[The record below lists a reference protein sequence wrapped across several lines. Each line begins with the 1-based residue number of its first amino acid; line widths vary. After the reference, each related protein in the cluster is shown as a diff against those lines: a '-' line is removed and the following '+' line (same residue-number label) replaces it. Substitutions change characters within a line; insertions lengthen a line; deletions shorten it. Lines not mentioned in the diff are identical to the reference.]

1 LFSTNHKDI
10 GILYLIYGLFAALI
24 GTAFSIA
31 MRIELSSP
39 GLLLFKNAEQAYNI
53 SISAHGL
60 MMIFFFVMPILIGAA
75 GN

>member
-1 LFSTNHKDI
+1 
-10 GILYLIYGLFAALI
+10 
-24 GTAFSIA
+24 

-60 MMIFFFVMPILIGAA
+60 IMIFFFVMPILIGAA